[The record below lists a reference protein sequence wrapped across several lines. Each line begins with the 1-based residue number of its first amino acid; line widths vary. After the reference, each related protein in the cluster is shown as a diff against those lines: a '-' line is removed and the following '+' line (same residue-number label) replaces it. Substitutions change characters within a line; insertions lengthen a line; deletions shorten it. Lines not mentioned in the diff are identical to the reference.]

1 MKMANTSE
9 APVRQLFELLRDL
22 LNVHLKAGALFRSP
36 TDVGEL
42 RAESIR
48 SFLDSLLPARYSVGV
63 GEVIDCH
70 GGHTH
75 EQDVVVYDNVSCSV
89 FGWLNSPL
97 HLFPIECVYAVIE
110 VKSILAN
117 PEEAIEQATR
127 VRELKSQ
134 NSAAYPFT
142 AVLSKKTNLSSQTIF
157 DAISKKAPEKR
168 VDFLL
173 LIDTNEYFTHW
184 LYMHRNQRFRSVQ
197 DSHRRVK
204 FVRAREKAEHSD
216 SVLLTYA
223 KDEYAIMWFY
233 LSLLDHLTTTRLKVP
248 DVGAYAQA
256 YGIPLG
262 WQHNE

>member
-1 MKMANTSE
+1 MANASE
-9 APVRQLFELLRDL
+9 APVRQLFELSRDL
-22 LNVHLKAGALFRSP
+22 LNVHLRAGALFRSP
-36 TDVGEL
+36 TDIGEI

-48 SFLDSLLPARYSVGV
+48 NFLESLLPATYSVGV
-63 GEVIDCH
+63 GEVIDSH

-75 EQDVVVYDNVSCSV
+75 EQDVVVYDNASCSV
-89 FGWLNSPL
+89 FAWPNSPL
-97 HLFPIECVYAVIE
+97 HLFPIESVYAVIE

-117 PEEAIEQATR
+117 PNEAIEQATR

-134 NSAAYPFT
+134 DATAYPFT
-142 AVLSKKTNLSSQTIF
+142 AVLAKKTNLPSQTIF
-157 DAISKKAPEKR
+157 DAISKKEPEKR

-173 LIDTNEYFTHW
+173 IIDTNEYFTHW
-184 LYMHRNQRFRSVQ
+184 LYMDRDPRFRSVA
-197 DSHRRVK
+197 DSRRRIK

-233 LSLLDHLTTTRLKVP
+233 LSLLDHLTTTRLKVT